1 MGAPFLCQ
9 LMSKHVA
16 SVNGPFIHVF
26 LHVPLSMTSIKEN
39 IRDRAAELALT
50 EQIQQGNV
58 EAFSKLYDSYSSV
71 LHGVILKITND
82 KKAAE
87 DILQKA
93 CLQVWTE
100 IISFDPSKGSLL
112 MWMLSI
118 TRSMAL
124 TAVSKKVE
132 ADEIQPADNS
142 VNTINPE
149 STPLKTNTVIET
161 PPLEQNSILELLY
174 FKGYSLTQAANE
186 LDTSVAELKTR
197 LRMEFK
203 LQGAIKSNE

>member
-1 MGAPFLCQ
+1 
-9 LMSKHVA
+9 
-16 SVNGPFIHVF
+16 
-26 LHVPLSMTSIKEN
+26 MTSIKEN
-39 IRDRAAELALT
+39 IRDRATELVLI

-87 DILQKA
+87 EILQKA

-112 MWMLSI
+112 MWMLSL
-118 TRSMAL
+118 TRSMAF
-124 TAVSKKVE
+124 TAVSKKAKE
-132 ADEIQPADNS
+132 DEIQAADNS

-149 STPLKTNTVIET
+149 TTPLKTSAVIES

-174 FKGYSLTQAANE
+174 FKGFSLTRAANE

-203 LQGAIKSNE
+203 LKGAMKSNG